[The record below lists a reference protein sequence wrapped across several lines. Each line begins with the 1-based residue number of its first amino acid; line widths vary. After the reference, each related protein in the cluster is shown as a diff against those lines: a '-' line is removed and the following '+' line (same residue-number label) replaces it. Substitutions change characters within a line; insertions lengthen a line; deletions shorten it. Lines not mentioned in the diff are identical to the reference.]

1 MTNPRIRLHNAKVGI
16 VPLNWKYDPNQKEKF
31 LLEIAQYGFA
41 GIQVSGEQ
49 AESSEFRELM
59 KKYNVAPAEQYL
71 PIKCNEDGLLSGAE
85 AEAELIIKQ
94 AAGAGVE
101 MIVFAADGSEDRDRS
116 AGNAD
121 NGPGLSEMGFK
132 VMAEFV
138 ERHAAVAATHGMK
151 SSFHPHGAT
160 YIETP
165 RETKKLMA
173 MLSEKIGL
181 CLDVGHWIVGGGD
194 PVLAVSDYGDR
205 ISHVHVK
212 DVSGDVLAKMISKE
226 VETMGF
232 AVDELK
238 LFVPAGTGLLK
249 VKELFIALDK
259 LNYSGWLMSE
269 QDTAWEPSQEA
280 SAVSMANI
288 QAALTN

>member
-1 MTNPRIRLHNAKVGI
+1 
-16 VPLNWKYDPNQKEKF
+16 
-31 LLEIAQYGFA
+31 
-41 GIQVSGEQ
+41 
-49 AESSEFRELM
+49 
-59 KKYNVAPAEQYL
+59 L
-71 PIKCNEDGLLSGAE
+71 PGAE

-121 NGPGLSEMGFK
+121 NGPGLSETGFK

-138 ERHAAVAATHGMK
+138 ERHAAVAASHGMK

-194 PVLAVSDYGDR
+194 PVVAVSEYGHR
-205 ISHVHVK
+205 ITHIHVK
-212 DVSGDVLAKMISKE
+212 DVSGEVLAKMLSKE

>member
-1 MTNPRIRLHNAKVGI
+1 MPNSRVRLHNAKVGI
-16 VPLNWKYDPNQKEKF
+16 VPLNWKYDSNQKEKF

-59 KKYNVAPAEQYL
+59 KKYYVAPAEQYL
-71 PIKCNEDGLLSGAE
+71 PIKCNENGLLPGAE

-121 NGPGLSEMGFK
+121 NGPGLSETGFK

-151 SSFHPHGAT
+151 PSFHPHGAT

-194 PVLAVSDYGDR
+194 PVAAVSEYGHR
-205 ISHVHVK
+205 ITHIHVK
-212 DVSGDVLAKMISKE
+212 DVSGEVLAKMLSKE

-249 VKELFIALDK
+249 VKELFTALDK
-259 LNYSGWLMSE
+259 FNYSGWLMSE

>member
-1 MTNPRIRLHNAKVGI
+1 MTNPRFRLHNAKVGI

-71 PIKCNEDGLLSGAE
+71 PIKCNEDGLLPGAE

-121 NGPGLSEMGFK
+121 NGPGLSETGFK

-138 ERHAAVAATHGMK
+138 ERHAAVAASHGMK

-194 PVLAVSDYGDR
+194 PVVAVSEYGHR
-205 ISHVHVK
+205 ITHVHVK
-212 DVSGDVLAKMISKE
+212 DVSGEVLAKMLSKE

-288 QAALTN
+288 QAALTS

>member
-1 MTNPRIRLHNAKVGI
+1 MKNPRIRLHNAKVGI

-121 NGPGLSEMGFK
+121 NGPGLSETGFK

-138 ERHAAVAATHGMK
+138 ERHAAVAASHGMK

-194 PVLAVSDYGDR
+194 PVVAVSEYGDR

-212 DVSGDVLAKMISKE
+212 DVSGDVLAKMISKD